1 MVTFLHPSVFKE
13 ITFVFYLESG
23 PVSVEPVSEAED
35 FDDNFE
41 DDNEMLSAKELL
53 SRHTGEMYGDDD
65 EEDYY

>member
-1 MVTFLHPSVFKE
+1 M
-13 ITFVFYLESG
+13 
-23 PVSVEPVSEAED
+23 EPVSEAED

-53 SRHTGEMYGDDD
+53 SRHTGEMYSDDD